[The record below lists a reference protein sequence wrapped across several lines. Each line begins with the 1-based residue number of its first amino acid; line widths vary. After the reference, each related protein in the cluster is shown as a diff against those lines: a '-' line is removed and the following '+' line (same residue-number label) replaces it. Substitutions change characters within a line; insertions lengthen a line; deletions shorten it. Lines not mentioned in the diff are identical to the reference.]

1 MGGERIMTRSR
12 LWPVLLQLGRVSVAV
27 AAMLAAP
34 SIAQDLDTPRVAMAR
49 DKQCEIE
56 VRGKDSIFTVFVT
69 GLVPNETVEVISDS
83 EGEIIQYPAR
93 ADQKGQYSFVEIP
106 LVRGKQ
112 SGIASI
118 AITASRCR
126 LKVSFPWRE

>member
-1 MGGERIMTRSR
+1 MGGEHIMTCSKLWSIHLR
-12 LWPVLLQLGRVSVAV
+12 LGKVGAAA

-56 VRGKDSIFTVFVT
+56 VRGKDSIFTVLVT
-69 GLVPNETVEVISDS
+69 GLVPNETVEVRSDS
-83 EGEIIQYPAR
+83 EGEIIQYPAQ
-93 ADQKGQYSFVEIP
+93 ADQKGEYNFVEIP
-106 LVRGKQ
+106 LVKGKQ
-112 SGIASI
+112 SGIARI

-126 LKVSFPWRE
+126 LTVSFPWRE